1 MNPFRIKISLFCLF
15 LFITIPAIV
24 FGQDDQH
31 VKIKTSMSVKEVKP
45 GDDLPIT
52 VKVSVDDSWHINSNK
67 PNEDFL
73 IPSKLNISSKQ
84 KTLELK
90 SVKYPQAKNL
100 KLGFSDTP
108 LSVFEG
114 TFTVSGVIKVSKD
127 IKPGKYPISI
137 VLDYQSCNNS
147 TCLPPNSAKET
158 IQLVVAG
165 AAAEGAQNDVAA
177 NAQKDSAAS
186 IKSSEKANNQS
197 AVQTEQSSAAVTSDG
212 SSSLASKL
220 ESSGLFLSLLIVFL
234 GGLALN
240 LTPCV
245 YPLIPITVGY
255 FGGQSEGRTGK
266 LFLLGLLYVLGMA
279 LTYSVIG
286 VVTALSGAVFGTLL
300 QNTFV
305 ILAIVA
311 VLIALSL
318 SMFGVYEFKLPDSL
332 VAKAGGAKG
341 GYFGAFFMGLTIGIV
356 AAPCI
361 GPFVL
366 GLVTYVG
373 TKADPYFGFL
383 MFFFLAVGMGVPY
396 LVLALF
402 SGKIKQLPRAGFWME
417 AVKHI
422 FGFMLLG
429 MAIYFLEPILPKNV
443 AKFILPIYMILAA
456 CYIMVLDKAANNVKG
471 FRAFKTIF
479 SVLIIGVSVYMLL
492 PEKKT
497 TPEWQF
503 YTEEAYRSTLTSNK
517 PMVIDF
523 YADWCIPC
531 KELDGMTFSN
541 PKVIEE
547 LKRFGTYKVD
557 MTKSLSPQTEAIRN
571 KFKIVGMPTVLV
583 INSKGEEVHRIT
595 GFVNADKFH
604 GLINSVE

>member
-1 MNPFRIKISLFCLF
+1 LFCLF
-15 LFITIPAIV
+15 LFIAIPAIV

-31 VKIKTSMSVKEVKP
+31 VKIKTSMSVKDVKP
-45 GDDLPIT
+45 GDELPIT
-52 VKVSVDDSWHINSNK
+52 VKVNVDDSWHINSNK

-73 IPSKLNISSKQ
+73 IPSKLTISSKQ
-84 KTLELK
+84 KSLELK

-114 TFTVSGVIKVSKD
+114 SFTVSGVIKVSKD
-127 IKPGKYPISI
+127 IKPGKYPLSV

-165 AAAEGAQNDVAA
+165 NAATSEAQNDVAA
-177 NAQKDSAAS
+177 NTQKDSAAS
-186 IKSSEKANNQS
+186 SIKSSGTINNQS
-197 AVQTEQSSAAVTSDG
+197 TVQTEQSNAAVSNDG

-286 VVTALSGAVFGTLL
+286 VITALSGAVFGTLL

-332 VAKAGGAKG
+332 VEKQEVQKAG
-341 GYFGAFFMGLTIGIV
+341 I
-356 AAPCI
+356 
-361 GPFVL
+361 
-366 GLVTYVG
+366 
-373 TKADPYFGFL
+373 
-383 MFFFLAVGMGVPY
+383 
-396 LVLALF
+396 
-402 SGKIKQLPRAGFWME
+402 
-417 AVKHI
+417 
-422 FGFMLLG
+422 
-429 MAIYFLEPILPKNV
+429 
-443 AKFILPIYMILAA
+443 
-456 CYIMVLDKAANNVKG
+456 
-471 FRAFKTIF
+471 
-479 SVLIIGVSVYMLL
+479 SVLSLWDL
-492 PEKKT
+492 
-497 TPEWQF
+497 Q
-503 YTEEAYRSTLTSNK
+503 L
-517 PMVIDF
+517 
-523 YADWCIPC
+523 
-531 KELDGMTFSN
+531 EL
-541 PKVIEE
+541 
-547 LKRFGTYKVD
+547 
-557 MTKSLSPQTEAIRN
+557 
-571 KFKIVGMPTVLV
+571 
-583 INSKGEEVHRIT
+583 
-595 GFVNADKFH
+595 
-604 GLINSVE
+604 